1 MNQIELK
8 EQAEFIKWVRN
19 NHQEFSRNIIGVNNN
34 SRDGMSGGI
43 AKALGVNKGA
53 SDFIFACPN
62 NVTLYVE
69 YKTLEGNQSLD
80 QKIFQ
85 KEIEK
90 FGHKYILVYG
100 IDALKKLFIDSFNI
114 S

>member
-19 NHQEFSRNIIGVNNN
+19 NYKEFSKNIIGVNNN
-34 SRDGMSGGI
+34 SSNGMSGGI
-43 AKALGVNKGA
+43 AKALGVNKGT

-62 NVTLYVE
+62 GVTLYVE
-69 YKTLEGNQSLD
+69 YKALDGNQSLD

-85 KEIEK
+85 REIER
-90 FGHKYILVYG
+90 FGHKYVLVYG
-100 IDALKKLFIDSFNI
+100 IDQLKQTFINSFNI
-114 S
+114 F